1 MLLILFQEN
10 ILDVRTIKKQSK
22 LSLMLINILHWNTL
36 KKDLRFMWVQKMFC
50 ELVPVFRLELVHNI
64 DVFIKNIYDNL
75 IDIPVIV

>member
-1 MLLILFQEN
+1 
-10 ILDVRTIKKQSK
+10 
-22 LSLMLINILHWNTL
+22 
-36 KKDLRFMWVQKMFC
+36 MWVQKMFC